1 MDDIDEKIIKKI
13 NTNQNVPVGFT
24 QSIQR
29 ALYKDVKIKNK
40 VVEFTKILAT
50 ACTTIAIA
58 GGVSFA
64 GYGLY
69 QKIWKDPERISIE
82 QAKQQ
87 LDEESQIQN
96 ITEEQAKEIAE
107 QKLKEIGFTDEI
119 IVETTDVPDQN
130 KLLTSYCFRTNN
142 KWIISVNA
150 KTAKF
155 ESLIFGDYNKEWEN
169 YTITRKEAIEVA
181 KDF

>member
-13 NTNQNVPVGFT
+13 NTNQNVPAGFT
-24 QSIQR
+24 QSIQK

-69 QKIWKDPERISIE
+69 QKIWKIYKKYI
-82 QAKQQ
+82 KQENTYHI
-87 LDEESQIQN
+87 LFKITIKNRGLTGN
-96 ITEEQAKEIAE
+96 IKIY
-107 QKLKEIGFTDEI
+107 KKN
-119 IVETTDVPDQN
+119 V
-130 KLLTSYCFRTNN
+130 
-142 KWIISVNA
+142 
-150 KTAKF
+150 
-155 ESLIFGDYNKEWEN
+155 
-169 YTITRKEAIEVA
+169 
-181 KDF
+181 

>member
-13 NTNQNVPVGFT
+13 NTNQNVPAGFT
-24 QSIQR
+24 QSIQK

-87 LDEESQIQN
+87 LDEESQI
-96 ITEEQAKEIAE
+96 
-107 QKLKEIGFTDEI
+107 
-119 IVETTDVPDQN
+119 
-130 KLLTSYCFRTNN
+130 
-142 KWIISVNA
+142 
-150 KTAKF
+150 
-155 ESLIFGDYNKEWEN
+155 
-169 YTITRKEAIEVA
+169 
-181 KDF
+181 

>member
-13 NTNQNVPVGFT
+13 NTNQNVPAGFT
-24 QSIQR
+24 QSIQK

-87 LDEESQIQN
+87 LEKKVKYKN
-96 ITEEQAKEIAE
+96 ITEEQAKE
-107 QKLKEIGFTDEI
+107 
-119 IVETTDVPDQN
+119 N
-130 KLLTSYCFRTNN
+130 SRTKIKGNR
-142 KWIISVNA
+142 
-150 KTAKF
+150 
-155 ESLIFGDYNKEWEN
+155 LY
-169 YTITRKEAIEVA
+169 R
-181 KDF
+181 